1 MDSKYGLVRFC
12 PYTTLKEQA
21 STPANPLT
29 QRIRDR
35 KTLFI
40 YLVLATIVLT
50 PVVYGFFSEPQ
61 AKLVTLSD
69 LDIRVVTDKEQYCV
83 NDTIRA
89 ALYVYNN
96 NPYPV
101 RLEPIKHIYISGN
114 IVSDNITFGDEKIVG
129 MLYLDYPGSLQYL
142 SIAAN
147 SSLVLY
153 EHDFGARLPG
163 EYRIIILGASTT
175 VNVIPNQGA

>member
-69 LDIRVVTDKEQYCV
+69 LDVRIVTDKKEYYV

-89 ALYVYNN
+89 SLCVYNN

-101 RLEPIKHIYISGN
+101 SLEPIRHIYVSGN
-114 IVSDNITFGDEKIVG
+114 IVSDPEKISE
-129 MLYLDYPGSLQYL
+129 MLFLDYPAQYQYI
-142 SIAAN
+142 SIKAN
-147 SSLVLY
+147 SSQVLH
-153 EHDFGARLPG
+153 EEEFVARMPAEFMINMNGARTMVKV
-163 EYRIIILGASTT
+163 IL
-175 VNVIPNQGA
+175 NQGA